1 VSSAMKLRFRGVVS
15 SRGEASPLL
24 DSSGDAVLVER
35 GRPRLLVLSCPCGCG
50 EQFPINLDP
59 RAGPA
64 WRLYGGSKEIDSLGA
79 GTWRRRRSLSVFPSV
94 WRETG
99 CRSHYI
105 VWDGRIIL
113 FGRDYDYEGSLELTA
128 EMMEEVFA
136 RLPAKGLASSTDI
149 ADALGAVPW
158 DVMTACR
165 RLVKACRAWE
175 GKGKERGHFGRLRS

>member
-1 VSSAMKLRFRGVVS
+1 MSSAMKLRLRGVVA
-15 SRGEASPLL
+15 SRDEASALL
-24 DSSGDAVLVER
+24 EASGDAVLVER

-64 WRLYGGSKEIDSLGA
+64 WRLYRESRDVGA
-79 GTWRRRRSLSVFPSV
+79 GRWRRRRSLSLFPSV

-105 VWDGRIIL
+105 IWDGRIVL
-113 FGRDYDYEGSLELTA
+113 FGRDYEYEGSLELTV
-128 EMMEEVFA
+128 EMMEEIFA
-136 RLPAKGLASSTDI
+136 RLPSEGLVSAIDI

-158 DVMTACR
+158 DVMVACR
-165 RLVKACRAWE
+165 RLVRTGRAWE
-175 GKGKERGHFGRLRS
+175 GKDKQRGHFGRAEA